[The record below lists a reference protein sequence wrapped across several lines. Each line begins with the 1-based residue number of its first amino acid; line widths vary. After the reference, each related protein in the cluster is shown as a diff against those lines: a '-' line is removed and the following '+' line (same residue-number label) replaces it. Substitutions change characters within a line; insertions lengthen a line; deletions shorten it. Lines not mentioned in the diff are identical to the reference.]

1 MRNKLFLDGIWDFA
15 WCGEEKPAFPMTFH
29 EVASVPGCFDVME
42 PHCGKR
48 GFAVYRRFVTIGGPV
63 KLSIDGLG
71 IQGEVYFDEKKIGE
85 CKYAYMPEDFY
96 FDAGDE
102 TEHQLTIL
110 IDNRYNHVFEPG
122 YDFFGYGGIY
132 GSVTMERLPQDPI
145 TEVLISTEDYKTGRI
160 KIRAKIAEYYRGPA
174 FLSFDHGAAFPC
186 FFDNGAMECEICVP
200 GFKLWSPD
208 APHLHTLTLRTQT
221 DEVEKTFG
229 IRSVTTEGRK
239 ILLNGE
245 PIKLIGYNRHESYP
259 SLGAAVPLNMMANDL
274 KLIKE
279 QGCNFVRGAHYP
291 QRRSFLNLCD
301 RMGILVWEETL
312 AWGNNAPKLHT
323 PEFLE
328 MQLDQARK
336 LTAASFNH
344 PCIIIRGFLN
354 ENDSS
359 VPETRPL
366 IKALYDE
373 IRSIDQH
380 CLISFA
386 SNKYQWELCSD
397 LVDVVAMNPYPGWYD
412 STYDNISTIHRIRPV
427 LEALSESIPR
437 DKPFLIS
444 ELGAEALYGFR
455 DPLKTRWSEEYQA
468 ELLLEACRYV
478 LESDDCAGISMW
490 HFADARSYVTGP
502 KIYGRARGFNN
513 KGVLDEYRRPKLA
526 WYGLT
531 ELLKAFRH

>member
-48 GFAVYRRFVTIGGPV
+48 GFAVYRRFVTIDGPV

-110 IDNRYNHVFEPG
+110 IDNRYNHVFEPD

-312 AWGNNAPKLHT
+312 AWGNNPPKLHT
-323 PEFLE
+323 PQFLE

-354 ENDSS
+354 ENESS

-366 IKALYDE
+366 IKALYDK

-386 SNKYQWELCSD
+386 SNKYQRELCSD

-531 ELLKAFRH
+531 ELFRCRK